1 MKETES
7 RKPTMPYKNFRETL
21 QAIIEAKVTIT
32 EASKSQIEA
41 RERAVEQATKNKDKT
56 YDAHTEA
63 QEAFSEA
70 QLADDH
76 AGKVKRLA
84 IEALAAARAENS
96 RKQPSCLLWSKQPRV
111 NTQRYN
117 TQRKPKGFLFV
128 YPIG

>member
-1 MKETES
+1 MEYKTFKE
-7 RKPTMPYKNFRETL
+7 ML
-21 QAIIEAKVTIT
+21 QDIT

-41 RERAVEQATKNKDKT
+41 LEKAVEQATKNKNKT

-70 QLADDH
+70 QLADDN

-96 RKQPSCLLWSKQPRV
+96 RV
-111 NTQRYN
+111 
-117 TQRKPKGFLFV
+117 V
-128 YPIG
+128 YFGRSSRG